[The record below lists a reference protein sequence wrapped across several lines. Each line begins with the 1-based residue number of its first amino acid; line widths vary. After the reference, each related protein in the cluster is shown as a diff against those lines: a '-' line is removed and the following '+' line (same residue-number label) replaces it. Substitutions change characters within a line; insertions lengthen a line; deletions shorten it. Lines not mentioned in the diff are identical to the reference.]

1 MPIGGMFSG
10 LLGWLFFGAALYAW
24 LTYKDPS
31 VSQPKTDAMSDPGLG
46 GGPWAHPTSSQTPV
60 PLVFGT
66 VRTPMP
72 LVHYR
77 LEGDQYRDMWLVCAV
92 CEQWSTLLDGYVTAL
107 GTIWLNDIPFANF
120 PRYTTDSNV
129 YDRDHDWARFFES
142 GRGVQ
147 IYWSSAGKHVFV
159 KPVDVGSTAE
169 SYALQCSR
177 DDVGGNGVTLE
188 IRCIHQFEAGGT
200 TQSWKE
206 TVFYTSDVSGSPEIV
221 VFENSQYFHLT
232 QEVETGKGTDT
243 VEVGGTLET
252 VHSVTLPYKGTFK
265 VIVELVSSTAEGK
278 LYLDSVELIDSV
290 LESETVDSY
299 GTSSVVIRVQDGDG
313 SLVRP
318 QITGQVTGG
327 PSNPAE
333 ALYWLL
339 TNKEVSLGIETL
351 YIDDVSFTEAAAKC
365 DEYGYRFDRAYCA
378 TGSYETAIK
387 DMLAAGR
394 LLLGEYG
401 GKISCIFDEAV
412 PAESVRVVDL
422 DTMADGVNYGD
433 TSLQNIPNRFSI
445 KYLDDMVEDTVQD
458 LLLEDIDLQARSG
471 VVNEKVIELYGV
483 KSQAKAWELGWYHAL
498 WSQASK
504 WLEFDMKPMLW
515 DLSPGSVIKTTSDD
529 DPYLDGKEWMLVGFD
544 ESEPGRYRAKAIQYM
559 RTAYTAPEYTAD
571 YPDVYLETP
580 TPVLSPSQ
588 RILGSGGSLILESVI
603 PESLP
608 NGSVRNTITISGV
621 SEDAQS
627 VKLYRSYDRG
637 NYSLATEAQ
646 ARSYIWAQD
655 HVIVSADENLPWTY
669 VWYKASVTTNDG
681 ESPLSGAPML
691 QAYIVGS
698 EDTLPGYGR
707 GSYGWQPYGG

>member
-1 MPIGGMFSG
+1 MPIGGLFSG

-72 LVHYR
+72 LIHYR
-77 LEGDQYRDMWLVCAV
+77 LEGDQYRDMWLVLAA

-107 GTIWLNDIPFANF
+107 GTIWLNDIPLANF
-120 PRYTTDSNV
+120 PRYTTDSNI
-129 YDRDHDWARFFES
+129 YDRDHDWARFYES
-142 GRGVQ
+142 GRGLNL
-147 IYWSSAGKHVFV
+147 YWSSAGKHVFV
-159 KPVDVGSTAE
+159 RPVDVGSSAE
-169 SYALQCSR
+169 SYAIQCTR
-177 DDVGGNGVTLE
+177 NNVGGNGVTLK

-200 TQSWKE
+200 TQVWRE
-206 TVFYTSDVSGSPEIV
+206 RVFYTSEVSGSPEIV
-221 VFENSQYFHLT
+221 VFDGSQYFHST
-232 QEVETGKGTDT
+232 QEVENGKSTEN

-265 VIVELVSSTAEGK
+265 VIVDLTSSTADGK
-278 LYLDSVELIDSV
+278 LYFDSVELEDSV
-290 LESETVDSY
+290 LQSETVDSY
-299 GTSSVVIRVQDGDG
+299 GTAMVLIRVQDGDG
-313 SLVRP
+313 SLTRP
-318 QITGQVTGG
+318 QVHGAVTGG

-339 TNKEVSLGIETL
+339 TNMEVSLGIEGL
-351 YIDDVSFTEAAAKC
+351 YIDDVSFTESAAKC

-445 KYLDDMVEDTVQD
+445 KYLDDMVDDTVQD
-458 LLLEDIDLQARSG
+458 LLLEDIELQNKAG

-483 KSQAKAWELGWYHAL
+483 KSQSKAWELGWYHAL

-504 WLEFDMKPMLW
+504 WLEFDMKPLLW
-515 DLSPGSVIKTTSDD
+515 DLSPGSVIKTTSED
-529 DPYLDGKEWMLVGFD
+529 DPYLNNREWMLVGFD

-559 RTAYTAPEYTAD
+559 RAAYTAPEYTAD

-580 TPVLSPSQ
+580 TPVSAPIAQ
-588 RILGSGGSLILESVI
+588 IHATGGTVSV
-603 PESLP
+603 SSVATQQLP
-608 NGSVRNTITISGV
+608 SGV
-621 SEDAQS
+621 ARQTLTLAGIPTEAET
-627 VKLYRSYDRG
+627 VKVYRSYNGRS
-637 NYSLATEAQ
+637 YSLLSEIQPEGETTQTLTYNETETW
-646 ARSYIWAQD
+646 SY
-655 HVIVSADENLPWTY
+655 T
-669 VWYKASVTTNDG
+669 WYKTTITRNG
-681 ESPLSGAPML
+681 QETPLTGAPL
-691 QAYIVGS
+691 KQVYVVGQES
-698 EDTLPGYGR
+698 TLPGYGR
-707 GSYGWQPYGG
+707 GGYGWQPYGG